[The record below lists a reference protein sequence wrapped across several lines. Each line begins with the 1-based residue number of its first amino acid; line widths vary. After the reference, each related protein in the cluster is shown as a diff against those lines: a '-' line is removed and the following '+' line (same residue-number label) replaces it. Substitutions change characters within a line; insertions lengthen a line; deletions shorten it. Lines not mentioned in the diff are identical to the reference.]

1 MICFLLKIPRIY
13 CFSAFSNHNFARSL
27 KGMWVLRSPV
37 NSRSGLTES
46 FTEIDNM
53 MADEEDRREADA
65 EARRKEEEAN
75 LVDQSGVR

>member
-1 MICFLLKIPRIY
+1 M
-13 CFSAFSNHNFARSL
+13 
-27 KGMWVLRSPV
+27 LRSPV